1 MPDSNNALTLT
12 GQYDHFSVGRLR
24 EGGPLSLVLPPET
37 VTRLS
42 DACAE
47 ARARTMCMPPVAGME
62 AVEDLVELLHAL
74 FGGYSKVVAADALA
88 LRSTETLEQ
97 ALSEIEQL
105 RVELGKQ

>member
-1 MPDSNNALTLT
+1 MPESTNALILT
-12 GQYDHFSVGRLR
+12 EQYTNFSVGRIR
-24 EGGPLSLVLPPET
+24 EGDPLSLVLPPET

-62 AVEDLVELLHAL
+62 AVEDLLELLHAL
-74 FGGYSKVVAADALA
+74 FGGYSKVVAADALT

-105 RVELGKQ
+105 RAELGKP

>member
-1 MPDSNNALTLT
+1 MPDPDNALTLT
-12 GQYDHFSVGRLR
+12 GKYDHFSVGRLR
-24 EGGPLSLVLPPET
+24 DGDGLSLVLPPDT
-37 VTRLS
+37 VTRLT

-62 AVEDLVELLHAL
+62 AVEDLIELLHAL
-74 FGGYSKVVAADALA
+74 FGGYAKVVAADALA

-105 RVELGKQ
+105 RVELGK

>member
-1 MPDSNNALTLT
+1 MPESTNALVLT
-12 GQYDHFSVGRLR
+12 AQYTNFSVGRLR
-24 EGGPLSLVLPPET
+24 ESDPLSLVLPPET

-62 AVEDLVELLHAL
+62 AVEDLLELLHAL
-74 FGGYSKVVAADALA
+74 FGGYSKVVAADALT

-105 RVELGKQ
+105 RAELGKP

>member
-1 MPDSNNALTLT
+1 MPESKNALMLT
-12 GQYDHFSVGRLR
+12 GQYAHFSVGRLR
-24 EGGPLSLVLPPET
+24 DGDPLSLVLPPET
-37 VTRLS
+37 VTRLA

-47 ARARTMCMPPVAGME
+47 ARDRTTCMPPVAGVE
-62 AVEDLVELLHAL
+62 AIEDLVELLHAL

-105 RVELGKQ
+105 RDELGKQ

>member
-1 MPDSNNALTLT
+1 MAELKNVLTLT

-24 EGGPLSLVLPPET
+24 EGDSLSLVLPPET
-37 VTRLS
+37 VTRLG

-62 AVEDLVELLHAL
+62 AVEDLIELLHAL
-74 FGGYSKVVAADALA
+74 FGGFSKVVAADALA

-97 ALSEIEQL
+97 ALSEMEQV
-105 RVELGKQ
+105 RAELGKP

>member
-12 GQYDHFSVGRLR
+12 AQYDHFSVGRLR
-24 EGGPLSLVLPPET
+24 QGDPLALVLPPQT
-37 VTRLS
+37 VTRLG

-47 ARARTMCMPPVAGME
+47 ARARMMCMPPVAGIE

>member
-1 MPDSNNALTLT
+1 MPESKNALTLT
-12 GQYDHFSVGRLR
+12 AQYAHFSVGRLR
-24 EGGPLSLVLPPET
+24 EGDPLSLVLPPET
-37 VTRLS
+37 VTRLG

-47 ARARTMCMPPVAGME
+47 ARARTMCMPPVAGMD

-105 RVELGKQ
+105 RVELGKP